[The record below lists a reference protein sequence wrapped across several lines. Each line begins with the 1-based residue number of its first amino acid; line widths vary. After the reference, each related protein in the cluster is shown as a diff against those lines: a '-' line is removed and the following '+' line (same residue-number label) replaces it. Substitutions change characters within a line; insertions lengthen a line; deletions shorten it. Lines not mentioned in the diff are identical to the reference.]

1 MTKALEL
8 FMDVA
13 DTKPKHKALGTNGK
27 GCRENLRS
35 SISIYMVLAFEPA
48 TRTFVTVRSEVGVI
62 IKYRGYRTRT
72 YPYMYMYYSGD

>member
-1 MTKALEL
+1 MPHAPVQVHVRLKKNFKLHCPSIQNPQVQFSCKDMKKALEL

-35 SISIYMVLAFEPA
+35 SISIWYW
-48 TRTFVTVRSEVGVI
+48 I
-62 IKYRGYRTRT
+62 
-72 YPYMYMYYSGD
+72 